1 MTTIMFA
8 QLRSSLI
15 LSSLLL
21 VAAGGAWAQTTTIE
35 GDVKDANG
43 QGLKGAVIVLDRVDI
58 KGHYSVKSDKK
69 GHWLYTGL
77 PFGKFDISCQVDGQT
92 VDSVKGVQ
100 SKYGDSTTIDFD
112 LRKVQQ
118 SKAAVQAAAA
128 TGELAP
134 EVARGMSKEEKEK
147 FEAQAKKNAESMKKN
162 KALNDAFNGGEDA
175 MKAAVAEPDK
185 AQKIVKYQT
194 AIDSFNKAGEL
205 DATQAA
211 VWDALGEAY
220 SGLGDQQLGDDR
232 NKSYDQA
239 IANYNKGLALKP
251 NDAGVYNQI
260 GNLYGKQKKMQEATD
275 ALTKAAQLEPAMA
288 PKAYFNMGANLVNTG
303 QPDKATEFFKKAAD
317 ADPNYSEAW
326 YQYGSLLMMQGKVDP
341 KTGAQTYP
349 PDTSVALKKYLDL
362 QPNGSHKDEAAAML
376 QAMGEKVETKVNIP
390 QAGKKKK

>member
-1 MTTIMFA
+1 MFA

-118 SKAAVQAAAA
+118 QKAATQAAAA
-128 TGELAP
+128 TGELSA

-162 KALNDAFNGGEDA
+162 KALNDAFNGGEDS
-175 MKAAVAEPDK
+175 MKAAAAEPDK
-185 AQKIVKYQT
+185 AQKIVKYQA

-205 DATQAA
+205 DPAQAA

-220 SGLGDQQLGDDR
+220 SGLGDQQLGDER

-260 GNLYGKQKKMQEATD
+260 GNLYGKQKKMQEASD
-275 ALTKAAQLEPAMA
+275 ALTKAAQLEPTMA
-288 PKAYFNMGANLVNTG
+288 PKAYFNMGANLVNSG

-349 PDTSVALKKYLDL
+349 PDTSIALKKYLDL

-390 QAGKKKK
+390 QPGKKKK

>member
-1 MTTIMFA
+1 MLA
-8 QLRSSLI
+8 QLRSSFI

-21 VAAGGAWAQTTTIE
+21 VVASGAWAQTTTIE

-43 QGLKGAVIVLDRVDI
+43 QPLKGALIVLDRTDI
-58 KGHYSVKSDKK
+58 KGHYQVKSDKK

-77 PFGKFDISCQVDGQT
+77 PYGKFDISLQVDGQT

-112 LRKVQQ
+112 MRKAQAQ
-118 SKAAVQAAAA
+118 KAAVQSAAAN
-128 TGELAP
+128 GELAP

-147 FEAQAKKNAESMKKN
+147 FEATAKKNAETMKKN
-162 KALNDAFNGGEDA
+162 KALNDAFNAGQDA
-175 MKAAVAEPDK
+175 KKAGDAETDK
-185 AQKIVKYQT
+185 AQKVVKYQT

-205 DATQAA
+205 DPAQAA
-211 VWDALGEAY
+211 VWDALGETY
-220 SGLGDQQLGDDR
+220 SAMGDAQTGDDR
-232 NKSYDQA
+232 TKSYDQA
-239 IANYNKGLALKP
+239 IANYNKGLAVKP

-260 GNLYGKQKKMQEATD
+260 GNLYGKEKKIPEATE
-275 ALTKAAQLEPAMA
+275 ALTKAAQLDPAMA
-288 PKAYFNMGANLVNTG
+288 PKAYFNMGANLVNGG
-303 QPDKATEFFKKAAD
+303 QPEKATDFFKKAAD

-349 PDTSVALKKYLDL
+349 PDTATALKKYLEL
-362 QPNGSHKDEAAAML
+362 QPNGSHAAEASAML

-390 QAGKKKK
+390 QATKKKK